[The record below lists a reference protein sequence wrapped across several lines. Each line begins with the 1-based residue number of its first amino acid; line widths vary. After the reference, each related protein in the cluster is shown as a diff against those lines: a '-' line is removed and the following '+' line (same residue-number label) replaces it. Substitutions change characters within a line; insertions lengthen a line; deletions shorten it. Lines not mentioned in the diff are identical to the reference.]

1 MPSTPQLPVQRV
13 PVLKVGIIGLGAM
26 GMAMAHNLSR
36 QGYVLAVNDI
46 RPEAQDEAQAAGM
59 VVCESPRAVAS
70 LAEVILLVV
79 VNASQINE
87 VLFGEGE
94 SNHALVRAG
103 LTGKTAIICSTIAPQ
118 DTIAIAKKLA
128 QHGVACIDA
137 PISGGP
143 ARALAGTM
151 SMMLAG
157 DPSLLAS
164 LEPLFNDLADKRFH
178 ISADIGDGAKAKLVN
193 NLLAGIN
200 LVAGA
205 EALALGLNL
214 GLDAQKIFKLI
225 EASSG
230 ASWIFQDRM
239 ARALADDFAPRAAAH
254 ILTKDVGLATAMA
267 AGIGSPTPL
276 GEAALA
282 HFKETLAMGW
292 GDLDDAAVIKTYL
305 AQAKRHKPAP

>member
-1 MPSTPQLPVQRV
+1 MSGLNV
-13 PVLKVGIIGLGAM
+13 PACKVGIIGIGAM

-36 QGYVLAVNDI
+36 KGYGLAINDI
-46 RPEAQDEAQAAGM
+46 RPEAQDEARAAGM
-59 VVCESPRAVAS
+59 VVCESPKAVVL
-70 LAEVILLVV
+70 LADVILLVV
-79 VNASQINE
+79 VNAAQINE

-94 SNHALVRAG
+94 NKHALVDAG
-103 LTGKTAIICSTIAPQ
+103 LSGKTVVICSTIAPQ
-118 DTIAIAKKLA
+118 DTVEIAQKLA
-128 QHGVACIDA
+128 RHGIACIDA

-164 LEPLFNDLADKRFH
+164 LEPLFADLADKRFH
-178 ISADIGDGAKAKLVN
+178 ISAAIGDAAKAKLVN

-205 EALALGLNL
+205 EALALGIKL
-214 GLDAQKIFKLI
+214 GLDAQKVFKLI

-230 ASWIFQDRM
+230 SSWIFKDRM
-239 ARALADDFAPRAAAH
+239 ARALADDFAPRAAAN

-267 AGIGSPTPL
+267 AGIGAPTPL

-282 HFKETLAMGW
+282 HFKETLALGW

-305 AQAKRHKPAP
+305 AQGLHTKPPL

>member
-1 MPSTPQLPVQRV
+1 MPSTPQLPLQRV
-13 PVLKVGIIGLGAM
+13 PAHKVGIIGLGAM

-59 VVCESPRAVAS
+59 VVCESPRAVAL
-70 LAEVILLVV
+70 LAAVILLVV

-87 VLFGEGE
+87 VLFGEGDKP
-94 SNHALVRAG
+94 ALVGAG
-103 LTGKTAIICSTIAPQ
+103 LSGKTVVICSTIAPQ
-118 DTIAIAKKLA
+118 DTIAIAQKLA

-239 ARALADDFAPRAAAH
+239 ARALKDDFAPRAATN

-267 AGIGSPTPL
+267 ASIGSPTPL

-292 GDLDDAAVIKTYL
+292 GDLDDAAVLKTYL
-305 AQAKRHKPAP
+305 AQSKRHKPAP

>member
-1 MPSTPQLPVQRV
+1 MPTSPAMCALNVQAR
-13 PVLKVGIIGLGAM
+13 KVGIIGIGAM
-26 GMAMAHNLSR
+26 GMAMAHNLNR
-36 QGYVLAVNDI
+36 KGYGLAVNDI
-46 RPEAQDEAQAAGM
+46 RPEAQDEARAAGM
-59 VVCESPRAVAS
+59 VVCESPQAVAL
-70 LAEVILLVV
+70 LADVILLVV
-79 VNASQINE
+79 VNAAQINE

-94 SNHALVRAG
+94 NKHALVDAG
-103 LTGKTAIICSTIAPQ
+103 LAGKTVVICSTIAPQ
-118 DTIAIAKKLA
+118 DTTAIAQKLA
-128 QHGVACIDA
+128 QYRIACIDA

-157 DPSLLAS
+157 APALLAS
-164 LEPLFNDLADKRFH
+164 LEPLFTDLADKRFH

-205 EALALGLNL
+205 EALALGIKL

-230 ASWIFQDRM
+230 SSWIFQDRM
-239 ARALADDFAPRAAAH
+239 ARALQDDFVPRAAAH

-267 AGIGSPTPL
+267 AGIGAPTPL
-276 GEAALA
+276 GEVALA
-282 HFKETLAMGW
+282 HFKETLALGW
-292 GDLDDAAVIKTYL
+292 GELDDAAVIKTYL
-305 AQAKRHKPAP
+305 AQGLHTKPAL